1 MGVCVCSVESIV
13 WRVGSG
19 EWGVGS
25 GEWGVGSGEWGV
37 GSGEWR
43 VGSGEWG
50 VGSVCVY
57 VCGLQCVLG
66 RPVSPGSLAELC
78 CCFSSQTAKHE
89 HNQVSSPNEI
99 VHGVT
104 K

>member
-1 MGVCVCSVESIV
+1 MESGQWGVCS
-13 WRVGSG
+13 
-19 EWGVGS
+19 
-25 GEWGVGSGEWGV
+25 
-37 GSGEWR
+37 
-43 VGSGEWG
+43 
-50 VGSVCVY
+50 

-99 VHGVT
+99 APRGNEIVHEVT